1 MSRVNSQ
8 AIYAM
13 NSRDTRTKSLE
24 FGWEL
29 IISLIKPHMT
39 NQITTGGISN
49 NLEEFI
55 RVYLDQA
62 TEIDPPHL
70 QMMVKYEYVEYARMK
85 STAIDTLEKVKARC
99 SKCDH
104 HLRGKHKFVI
114 CQTCFEN
121 K

>member
-1 MSRVNSQ
+1 MGTLTCEQKTRKWTLVALTYVLDMSRVNSQ

-13 NSRDTRTKSLE
+13 NSRDTRTKSFQ

-62 TEIDPPHL
+62 REIDPPPSNDGKVRVRRVC
-70 QMMVKYEYVEYARMK
+70 QN
-85 STAIDTLEKVKARC
+85 EKHG
-99 SKCDH
+99 D
-104 HLRGKHKFVI
+104 
-114 CQTCFEN
+114 
-121 K
+121 

>member
-1 MSRVNSQ
+1 MGTLTCKQKTRKWTLVALTYVLDMSRVNSQ

-13 NSRDTRTKSLE
+13 TSRDTRTKSFE

-55 RVYLDQA
+55 R
-62 TEIDPPHL
+62 IDPPPSNDGKVRVRRVC
-70 QMMVKYEYVEYARMK
+70 QN
-85 STAIDTLEKVKARC
+85 EKHG
-99 SKCDH
+99 D
-104 HLRGKHKFVI
+104 
-114 CQTCFEN
+114 
-121 K
+121 

>member
-1 MSRVNSQ
+1 MGTLTCKQKTRKWTLVALTYVLDMSRVNRQ

-13 NSRDTRTKSLE
+13 NSRDTPTKSLE

-39 NQITTGGISN
+39 NQITIGGISN

-62 TEIDPPHL
+62 REIDPPPSNDGKV
-70 QMMVKYEYVEYARMK
+70 QVRRVCQN
-85 STAIDTLEKVKARC
+85 EKHR
-99 SKCDH
+99 D
-104 HLRGKHKFVI
+104 
-114 CQTCFEN
+114 
-121 K
+121 